1 MRRAANIDRSQQPI
15 VKALRDIGA
24 SVQILSHVG
33 QGVPDLLVGYRNI
46 NVLLEVKNED
56 DGPKK
61 RALTAAEKDW
71 HAMWGGQVAIAHS
84 PEEAQMVVIEHC
96 KATGKL

>member
-24 SVQILSHVG
+24 SVQILSRVG

-46 NVLLEVKNED
+46 NVLLEVKNAN
-56 DGPKK
+56 DGPAK
-61 RALTAAEKDW
+61 RALTVAEKDW
-71 HAMWGGQVAIAHS
+71 HAAWGGQVAIVHS
-84 PEEAQMVVIEHC
+84 AEEAQVAVIEQV
-96 KATGKL
+96 KQAGKL